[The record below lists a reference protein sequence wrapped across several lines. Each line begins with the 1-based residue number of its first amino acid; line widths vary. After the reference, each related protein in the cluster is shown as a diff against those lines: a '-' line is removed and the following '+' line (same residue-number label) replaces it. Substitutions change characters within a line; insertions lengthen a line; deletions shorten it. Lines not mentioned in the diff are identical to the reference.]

1 MKEIEQ
7 LYKENRKRYVNLM
20 SSILRGDRAAAEDVV
35 QEAFTRAL
43 YFQGTFNPERGK
55 LKTWFNTIMFNAL
68 RDIQREMRGYP
79 SEDSANFSSEDVEHF
94 TDFKEQPEKMLF
106 LEYKI
111 ANVNNPRHK
120 RILELFFLLGYSAR
134 EISQVEE
141 GVSISNVTTV
151 VSRFRDSNT

>member
-7 LYKENRKRYVNLM
+7 LYIESRKKYVNIM

-43 YFQGTFNPERGK
+43 YFHGTFNSDRGR
-55 LKTWFNTIMFNAL
+55 LKAWFNTIMYNAL

-79 SEDSANFSSEDVEHF
+79 SEDSANFSSEDVAHF
-94 TDFKEQPEKMLF
+94 MDFKEHPEKMLL
-106 LEYKI
+106 LEHKI
-111 ANVNNPRHK
+111 NNVANPRHR
-120 RILELFFLLGYSAR
+120 RILELFFLLGYSAK

-141 GVSISNVTTV
+141 KVSVSNVTTV
-151 VSRFRDSNT
+151 VSRFRENNT